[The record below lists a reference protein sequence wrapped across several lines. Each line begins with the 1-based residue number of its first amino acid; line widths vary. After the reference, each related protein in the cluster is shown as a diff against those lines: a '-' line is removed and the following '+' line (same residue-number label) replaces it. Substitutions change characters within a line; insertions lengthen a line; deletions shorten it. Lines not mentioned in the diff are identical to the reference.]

1 MRVVL
6 LGAGRM
12 ATALANSLP
21 GVTPL
26 SARGTPSRPPGR
38 ARCVWVLCVPDAALP
53 AVCAAWSAVM
63 RAGDVAL
70 HLAGMLGPEVLAA
83 ARGAGA
89 EVGSMHPLAAVAP
102 RTGARHLR
110 GAAFCV
116 EGDPGAVRA
125 ARSLCREMRATLLEA
140 RAVDRAGYHG
150 GAALMATGA
159 VALAQGA
166 ARMFSEAITP
176 TPAEAD
182 VREAVASL
190 LESVAAN
197 VRAVGVDAALASP
210 LMRDDAETVAR
221 HLGAMAS
228 VPAAD
233 AMYRAAVGVVVETLS
248 RRGGVRAETLARA
261 REILA
266 TRGAK
271 VSPG

>member
-21 GVTPL
+21 DVTAGA
-26 SARGTPSRPPGR
+26 ARDAPVRPPGR
-38 ARCVWVLCVPDAALP
+38 ARCVWVLGVPDAAVP
-53 AVCAAWSAVM
+53 AVCARWSEVM
-63 RAGDVAL
+63 RRGDVVF
-70 HLAGMLGPEVLAA
+70 HLAGMLGPEVLASA
-83 ARGAGA
+83 RARGAA
-89 EVGSMHPLAAVAP
+89 VASLHPLAAVAP
-102 RTGARHLR
+102 RTGTRDLR

-125 ARSLCREMRATLLEA
+125 ARTLCRAMQATLLEA
-140 RAVDRAGYHG
+140 RAVDRPRYHG
-150 GAALMATGA
+150 GAALLATGG

-166 ARMFSEAITP
+166 ARLFTGALTP
-176 TPAEAD
+176 TPSESD

-221 HLGAMAS
+221 HLAAMAT

-233 AMYRAAVGVVVETLS
+233 AMYRAAVGVVVETLT
-248 RRGGVRAETLARA
+248 RRGGVRPETLSRA

-266 TRGAK
+266 ARGPAE
-271 VSPG
+271 G